1 MSRSLPLLFVV
12 SLSITPAYAASLQLC
27 PGPLV
32 VSPGAVTAQTTAPD
46 GTILHAIVTEEPGK
60 QQAHCRVLPLPTAVM
75 GVQALHFLPPDA
87 SPGKTILLRGI
98 EADKGKSFS
107 VSEHTLVSDQ
117 PAPRPQTPMPFGA
130 SLLGAMQT
138 RTHGD
143 TARISAD
150 VKDGRLYLTCRAG
163 AQPAS
168 VTLLGPWFM
177 PRARAVLQ
185 AAFSGE
191 GRFALQL
198 ASGAPG
204 KPDQAFDLGSLDAGQ
219 PVQTARFDLPEKL
232 DRANW
237 RALSLACPRGAAKL
251 TVAALT
257 LQPAGD
263 ADAAAAAAPRATWT
277 WSPNEWRERG
287 AALLD
292 WAAEQK
298 IGAVFITVPLRD
310 GSVDDAAQ
318 LGAFVRQAGSRGIA
332 VSAMEGAPEMVLP
345 ASQDAAIARM
355 RAYAAY
361 NASAAEGARM
371 KGVQYH
377 IEPYLVPAHLLPQ
390 SQRDRRYLELAAK
403 LRQAA
408 GPLTLDFVVPHWWAD
423 KSALLTGLAK
433 HADILTVKS
442 PRTDPAQIYRL
453 AVPFLDWGVEHG
465 KTVRVALD
473 AGPIGAGVQRRY
485 ERRPPGARGDLLVFT
500 LGGQKILL
508 LQQVPAAHDKA
519 QAYALAASQ
528 EIDAA
533 DASFHSDK
541 GALMRL
547 LPQLERTF
555 GAWESFGGMALH
567 DLR

>member
-1 MSRSLPLLFVV
+1 MSRSLPLLFVL
-12 SLSITPAYAASLQLC
+12 SLSTTPALAASLQLC

-32 VSPGAVTAQTTAPD
+32 VSPGAITAQTTARD

-60 QQAHCRVLPLPTAVM
+60 QQANCSVLPLPTAVM

-117 PAPRPQTPMPFGA
+117 PAPRPQAPMPFGA
-130 SLLGAMQT
+130 SLLGAMQA
-138 RTHGD
+138 RTHGN
-143 TARISAD
+143 TARVGAD
-150 VKDGRLYLTCRAG
+150 IKDGRLYLTCRAG
-163 AQPAS
+163 AKPAG
-168 VTLLGPWFM
+168 VTLLGPWFL
-177 PRARAVLQ
+177 PRARAVMQ
-185 AAFSGE
+185 AAFAGE
-191 GRFALQL
+191 GRFALQV
-198 ASGAPG
+198 ASGASG
-204 KPDQAFDLGSLDAGQ
+204 KSGQSFDLGTLSGEQ
-219 PVQTARFDLPEKL
+219 RVQTTRFDLPEKL

-237 RALSLACPRGAAKL
+237 RALSLACPQGAATL
-251 TVAALT
+251 RLDALT
-257 LQPAGD
+257 LQGAAE
-263 ADAAAAAAPRATWT
+263 ADAAAAPRATWT

-292 WAAEQK
+292 WAVQQK
-298 IGAVFITVPLRD
+298 IGAVFITVPLKD

-332 VSAMEGAPEMVLP
+332 VSAMEGAPDMVLP
-345 ASQDAAIARM
+345 ASQDAAIARL

-361 NASAAEGARM
+361 NASAAEGARL

-377 IEPYLVPAHLLPQ
+377 IEPYLVPAHVLPQ
-390 SQRDRRYLELAAK
+390 AQRDRRYLELAAR

-408 GPLTLDFVVPHWWAD
+408 GPLALDFVVPHWWAD
-423 KSALLTGLAK
+423 KKALLDGLAK

-508 LQQVPAAHDKA
+508 LQQVPAAHGKA

>member
-1 MSRSLPLLFVV
+1 MSRSLPLLFVL
-12 SLSITPAYAASLQLC
+12 SLSTTPALAASLQLC

-32 VSPGAVTAQTTAPD
+32 VSPGAITAQTTARD

-60 QQAHCRVLPLPTAVM
+60 QQANCSVLPLPTAVM

-117 PAPRPQTPMPFGA
+117 PAPRPQAPMPFGA
-130 SLLGAMQT
+130 SLLGAMQA
-138 RTHGD
+138 RTHGN
-143 TARISAD
+143 TARVGAD
-150 VKDGRLYLTCRAG
+150 IKDGRLYLTCRAG
-163 AQPAS
+163 AKPAG
-168 VTLLGPWFM
+168 VTLLGPWFL
-177 PRARAVLQ
+177 PRARAVMQ
-185 AAFSGE
+185 AAFAGE
-191 GRFALQL
+191 GRFALQV
-198 ASGAPG
+198 ASGASG
-204 KPDQAFDLGSLDAGQ
+204 KSGQSFDLGTLSGEQ
-219 PVQTARFDLPEKL
+219 RVQTTRFDLPEKL

-237 RALSLACPRGAAKL
+237 RALSLACPQGAATL
-251 TVAALT
+251 RLDALT
-257 LQPAGD
+257 LQGAAE
-263 ADAAAAAAPRATWT
+263 ADAAAAPRATWT

-292 WAAEQK
+292 WAVQQK
-298 IGAVFITVPLRD
+298 IGAVFITVPLKD

-332 VSAMEGAPEMVLP
+332 VSAMEGAPDMVLP
-345 ASQDAAIARM
+345 ASQDAAIARL

-361 NASAAEGARM
+361 NASAAEGARL

-377 IEPYLVPAHLLPQ
+377 IEPYLVPAHVLPQ
-390 SQRDRRYLELAAK
+390 AQRDRRYLELAAR

-408 GPLTLDFVVPHWWAD
+408 GPLALDFVVPHWWAD
-423 KSALLTGLAK
+423 KKALLDGLAK

>member
-1 MSRSLPLLFVV
+1 MSRSLPLLFVL
-12 SLSITPAYAASLQLC
+12 SLSTTPALAASLQLC
-27 PGPLV
+27 PGQLV
-32 VSPGAVTAQTTAPD
+32 VSPGAITAQTTARD

-60 QQAHCRVLPLPTAVM
+60 QQANCSVLPLPTAVM

-117 PAPRPQTPMPFGA
+117 PAPRPQAPMPFGA
-130 SLLGAMQT
+130 SLLGAMQA

-143 TARISAD
+143 TARVGAD
-150 VKDGRLYLTCRAG
+150 IKDGRLYLTCRAG
-163 AQPAS
+163 AKPAG
-168 VTLLGPWFM
+168 VTLLGPWFL
-177 PRARAVLQ
+177 PRARAVMQ
-185 AAFSGE
+185 AAFAGE
-191 GRFALQL
+191 GRFALQV
-198 ASGAPG
+198 ASGASG
-204 KPDQAFDLGSLDAGQ
+204 KSGQSFDLGTLSGEQ
-219 PVQTARFDLPEKL
+219 RVQTTRFDLPEKL

-237 RALSLACPRGAAKL
+237 RALSLACPQGAATL
-251 TVAALT
+251 RLDALT
-257 LQPAGD
+257 LQGAAE
-263 ADAAAAAAPRATWT
+263 ADAAAAPRATWT

-292 WAAEQK
+292 WAVQQK
-298 IGAVFITVPLRD
+298 IGAVFITVPLKD

-332 VSAMEGAPEMVLP
+332 VSAMEGAPDMVLP
-345 ASQDAAIARM
+345 ASQDAAIARL

-361 NASAAEGARM
+361 NASAAEGARL

-377 IEPYLVPAHLLPQ
+377 IEPYLVPAHVLPQ
-390 SQRDRRYLELAAK
+390 AQRDRRYLELAAR
-403 LRQAA
+403 LRQVA
-408 GPLTLDFVVPHWWAD
+408 GPLALDFVVPHWWAD
-423 KSALLTGLAK
+423 KKALLDGLAK

-508 LQQVPAAHDKA
+508 LLQVPAAHDKA